1 MIQNENNAL
10 SLDELEDVIGGA
22 GSGSYVNVRLDKLK
36 AMFEKA
42 CKKKKTSEIIALAG
56 ELQARG
62 CYGWAKETANSYG
75 IYSI

>member
-1 MIQNENNAL
+1 MIQNEKTTL
-10 SLDELEDVIGGA
+10 TLENLEKVTGGV
-22 GSGSYVNVRLDKLK
+22 GSGGYVNVRLDKLK
-36 AMFEKA
+36 IMFEKA